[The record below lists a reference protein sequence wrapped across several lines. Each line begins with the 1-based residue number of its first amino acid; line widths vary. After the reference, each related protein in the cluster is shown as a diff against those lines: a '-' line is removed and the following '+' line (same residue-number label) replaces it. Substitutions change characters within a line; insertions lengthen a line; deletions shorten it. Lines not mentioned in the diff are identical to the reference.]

1 MFFIRPLT
9 NKHCM
14 TWSSMIS
21 LWINCRTHQKYRI
34 LLLARQ
40 SPNNNLELS
49 KENVLGNIMLSHLPC
64 FTWKFFMIWFHKIL
78 KLIFKKQPSCSINIC
93 TKHWRKLPNLTA
105 FLEIF
110 LFLKNK
116 DSVKH
121 VKKVLLIVL
130 SIYFE
135 DKIKFSHCIWS
146 IWLFWILFLF
156 SSAILLSKMKSLFF
170 SQWKFAKFLMSFSK
184 PRVTFSS
191 SFCITLQRHQR

>member
-1 MFFIRPLT
+1 
-9 NKHCM
+9 M

-21 LWINCRTHQKYRI
+21 LWINCRTH
-34 LLLARQ
+34 Q

-78 KLIFKKQPSCSINIC
+78 KLIFKKQPSCSTNIC

-156 SSAILLSKMKSLFF
+156 SSAIYFLKWNRYFSASENLPNSSCHFPNHESLFLQVFASLF
-170 SQWKFAKFLMSFSK
+170 SVIKDN
-184 PRVTFSS
+184 SS
-191 SFCITLQRHQR
+191 ILF